1 MDARI
6 STRMESSIHQ
16 PTRTPVP
23 ELPQHKRSVAGSR
36 AGEFETPVLAIVFC
50 MIWSSAFVATKL
62 GLQSSPPLILAS
74 VRFLIAGPLMI
85 LIALA
90 LRHAFPGDL
99 RSMSLLTLLGVLN
112 NSLYL
117 GLTFVS
123 LETVSAALVSFIA
136 TLNPLVTAA
145 LAHWLLRE
153 RINARKSIGLIVGAV
168 GVAFI
173 LHRRLGMSID
183 DPMGIV
189 LSLLGVTSLVLGT
202 ILFKRFALKASILA
216 VSGVQVLVGGLAL
229 LPLALLLERTD
240 AVTIDTNFV
249 SVTAYLA
256 LVVSVV
262 GTLIWFRLLRRGTA
276 SVVSSYHFLTPALGL
291 LFAWAVLNETI
302 VWSDM
307 LGAIPISIGIML
319 VSWSDRADSRNDRHG
334 TDPVR

>member
-16 PTRTPVP
+16 PLRAPVP
-23 ELPQHKRSVAGSR
+23 ELPQREGLAGRSR
-36 AGEFETPVLAIVFC
+36 AGEFETPALAIIFC

-74 VRFLIAGPLMI
+74 ARFLIAGPLMI

-90 LRHAFPGDL
+90 LRHAFPTDL
-99 RSMSLLTLLGVLN
+99 RSMSLLALLGVLN
-112 NSLYL
+112 NALYL

-145 LAHWLLRE
+145 LAHWLLGE
-153 RINARKSIGLIVGAV
+153 RINARKSAGLLVGAM
-168 GVAFI
+168 GVVFV

-183 DPMGIV
+183 DPMGVV

-202 ILFKRFALKASILA
+202 ILFKRLALKASILA

-229 LPLALLLERTD
+229 LPLALLLEKTD
-240 AVTIDTNFV
+240 AVKPDANFLL
-249 SVTAYLA
+249 VTAYLS

-291 LFAWAVLNETI
+291 LFAWAILNETI

-307 LGAIPISIGIML
+307 LGSIPISIGIML
-319 VSWSDRADSRNDRHG
+319 VSWSDRADPRKDRHG
-334 TDPVR
+334 TDAKG

>member
-23 ELPQHKRSVAGSR
+23 ELLQRKGSAAGSR

-99 RSMSLLTLLGVLN
+99 RSMSLLALLGVLN

-145 LAHWLLRE
+145 LAHWLLGE
-153 RINARKSIGLIVGAV
+153 RINARKSIGLFIGVA
-168 GVAFI
+168 GVAFA

-183 DPMGIV
+183 DPVGVV

-202 ILFKRFALKASILA
+202 ILFKRLTLKTSILM
-216 VSGVQVLVGGLAL
+216 VSGVQILVGGLAL
-229 LPLALLLERTD
+229 LPLALFLERAD

-249 SVTAYLA
+249 SATAYLA
-256 LVVSVV
+256 LVASVV
-262 GTLIWFRLLRRGTA
+262 GTLIWFRLLQRGTA
-276 SVVSSYHFLTPALGL
+276 SVVSAYHFLTPALGL